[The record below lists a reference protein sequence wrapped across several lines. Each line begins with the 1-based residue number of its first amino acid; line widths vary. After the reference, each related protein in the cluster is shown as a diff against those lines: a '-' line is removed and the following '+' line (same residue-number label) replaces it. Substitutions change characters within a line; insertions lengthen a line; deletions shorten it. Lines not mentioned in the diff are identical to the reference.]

1 MIVFKLELVTSHNHK
16 NKVDELLKHKLKNI
30 WIIYYFCIFLNV
42 LLLKKIYVTIILTKH
57 LLYKKNKYI
66 YLKKKHM
73 DYFTQILLRII

>member
-57 LLYKKNKYI
+57 LLYKKNNNI
-66 YLKKKHM
+66 YFKKKTYGLFHP
-73 DYFTQILLRII
+73 DSLRII